1 MYLKLILTLLNFF
14 ILFSSHH
21 KEANH
26 VHETYISITSIN
38 LKEDKKVEIS
48 MELNTADFIYVFE
61 KETNQKI
68 SAISKNNI
76 EYFNDSL
83 VLSFINNHFKIKNN
97 KEVLPLEILG
107 NEVLND
113 GSFMVY
119 ILSKM
124 KQKPKSFLVENNI
137 FMDVFHRQKN
147 MINLT
152 GLINQS
158 ITLTKYETSHQF
170 L

>member
-1 MYLKLILTLLNFF
+1 MSLKLILSLLSFF
-14 ILFSSHH
+14 ILFSSQH

-26 VHETYISITSIN
+26 IHETYISITSIN
-38 LKEDKKVEIS
+38 LKEDKTVEIS
-48 MELNTADFIYVFE
+48 MELNTSDFIYVFE

-68 SAISKNNI
+68 SALSKNNI

-83 VLSFINNHFKIKNN
+83 VLSFINNHFRIKNN
-97 KEVLPLEILG
+97 EKDLPLEILG

-113 GSFMVY
+113 GAFMVY

-124 KQKPKSFLVENNI
+124 KQRPKSFLVENNI

-147 MINLT
+147 MINIT

>member
-1 MYLKLILTLLNFF
+1 MSLKLIISLLSFF
-14 ILFSSHH
+14 VLFSSHQ
-21 KEANH
+21 KEYNLD
-26 VHETYISITSIN
+26 HETYISITSIN

-48 MELNTADFIYVFE
+48 MELNTSDFIYVFE

-68 SAISKNNI
+68 SSLSENNT

-83 VLSFINNHFKIKNN
+83 VLSFVNNHFRIKNN
-97 KEVLPLEILG
+97 EKDLPLEILG

-113 GSFMVY
+113 GSFIVY

-124 KQKPKSFLVENNI
+124 KHRPKSFLVENDI
-137 FMDVFHRQKN
+137 FMDVFHHQKN

-158 ITLTKYETSHQF
+158 ITLTKYEKSYQF

>member
-1 MYLKLILTLLNFF
+1 MSLKLILSLLSFL
-14 ILFSSHH
+14 ILFSSLH

-26 VHETYISITSIN
+26 DHETYVSITSIN
-38 LKEDKKVEIS
+38 LKEDKTVEIS
-48 MELNTADFIYVFE
+48 MELNTSDFIYVFE

-68 SAISKNNI
+68 SALSKNNI

-83 VLSFINNHFKIKNN
+83 VLSYINNHFRIKNN
-97 KEVLPLEILG
+97 EKDLPLEILG

-124 KQKPKSFLVENNI
+124 KQRPKSFLVENNI
-137 FMDVFHRQKN
+137 FMDVFHSQKN
-147 MINLT
+147 MINIT

>member
-1 MYLKLILTLLNFF
+1 VYLKLILSLLSFF

-21 KEANH
+21 KESNFD
-26 VHETYISITSIN
+26 HETYISITSIN
-38 LKEDKKVEIS
+38 LREDKTVEIS
-48 MELNTADFIYVFE
+48 MELNTSDFINVFE

-68 SAISKNNI
+68 SALSKNNV

-83 VLSFINNHFKIKNN
+83 VLSFINNHFRIKNN
-97 KEVLPLEILG
+97 EKDLTLEILG

-124 KQKPKSFLVENNI
+124 KQGPKSFLVENNI

-147 MINLT
+147 MINIT

>member
-1 MYLKLILTLLNFF
+1 MI
-14 ILFSSHH
+14 
-21 KEANH
+21 
-26 VHETYISITSIN
+26 HETYTSITSIN
-38 LKEDKKVEIS
+38 IKEDKTVEIS
-48 MELNTADFIYVFE
+48 MELNTSDFIYVFE

-68 SAISKNNI
+68 TPLSKSNI

-97 KEVLPLEILG
+97 EKELTLEILG
-107 NEVLND
+107 NEILND

-124 KQKPKSFLVENNI
+124 KKRPKSLLVENNI

-158 ITLTKYETSHQF
+158 TTLTKYETSYQF

>member
-1 MYLKLILTLLNFF
+1 MSLKLILTSLSFLV
-14 ILFSSHH
+14 LFSSHH

-97 KEVLPLEILG
+97 EEVLPLEILG

-152 GLINQS
+152 GLINHS
-158 ITLTKYETSHQF
+158 TTLTKYETSYQF

>member
-1 MYLKLILTLLNFF
+1 MFLKLILSLLSFF

-26 VHETYISITSIN
+26 IHETYISITSIN
-38 LKEDKKVEIS
+38 LKEDKTVEIS
-48 MELNTADFIYVFE
+48 MELNTSDFIYVFE

-68 SAISKNNI
+68 SALSKNNI

-83 VLSFINNHFKIKNN
+83 VLSFINNHFRIKNN
-97 KEVLPLEILG
+97 ERDLPLEILG

-119 ILSKM
+119 ILS
-124 KQKPKSFLVENNI
+124 
-137 FMDVFHRQKN
+137 
-147 MINLT
+147 
-152 GLINQS
+152 
-158 ITLTKYETSHQF
+158 
-170 L
+170 

>member
-1 MYLKLILTLLNFF
+1 MSLKLILSLLSFF
-14 ILFSSHH
+14 ILSSSHH
-21 KEANH
+21 KEANLD
-26 VHETYISITSIN
+26 HETYISITSIN
-38 LKEDKKVEIS
+38 LREDKTVEIS
-48 MELNTADFIYVFE
+48 MELNTSDFIYVFE

-68 SAISKNNI
+68 SALSKNNI

-83 VLSFINNHFKIKNN
+83 VLSFINNHFRIKNN
-97 KEVLPLEILG
+97 LCLEILG

-124 KQKPKSFLVENNI
+124 KQRPKSFLVENNI
-137 FMDVFHRQKN
+137 FIDVFHRQKN
-147 MINLT
+147 MINLS

-158 ITLTKYETSHQF
+158 ITLIMF
-170 L
+170 F

>member
-1 MYLKLILTLLNFF
+1 MSLKLILTSLSFLV
-14 ILFSSHH
+14 LFSSHH
-21 KEANH
+21 KNTCC

-38 LKEDKKVEIS
+38 LKEDKTVEIS
-48 MELNTADFIYVFE
+48 MELNTSDFIYVFE
-61 KETNQKI
+61 KETKQKI
-68 SAISKNNI
+68 TPLSKNNT

-83 VLSFINNHFKIKNN
+83 VLSFVNNHFKIKNN
-97 KEVLPLEILG
+97 KKDLNLEILG
-107 NEVLND
+107 NEILND

-119 ILSKM
+119 IQSKM
-124 KQKPKSFLVENNI
+124 KQRPKSFLVENNI

-147 MINLT
+147 MINIT

-158 ITLTKYETSHQF
+158 TTLTKYETSYQF